1 MAYIVFWS
9 QAVRAL
15 ADTVT
20 MTVYK
25 HLGSMFSRVVV
36 LALLGLVLH
45 GANALW
51 ANDLSLGADDLRIEQ
66 STEGGYLLTV
76 RRKEGVSSVLLVEST
91 EHPDREVASYALRN
105 PEYHPLNGDER
116 RILDGEF
123 LAPREDRYFI
133 VSSTPVEDEEF
144 GEAFVLFVPYMVE
157 YGYPWSR
164 EGEIMILDGAY
175 LNVRTFELPY
185 ADYRGAFADNPFVLR
200 VEQPP
205 MVDID
210 LAEFMEEAVETFEDI
225 SEEFVP
231 VEDPADLPD
240 ALVQMIQAEGPNI
253 DVVLVID
260 ATGSMNF
267 SIAEVQENLVPMLRD
282 ILTEFEAYRV
292 GITMFRDYNE
302 EYLTRALPFTD
313 NLDVV
318 QRNINALRAV
328 GGRDIPEAVYEG
340 IYAGLHHY
348 DWQAESRL
356 IILVGDAPPHPRAR
370 GGATKET
377 VFALAEELGVRIN
390 SVLLPHP

>member
-1 MAYIVFWS
+1 
-9 QAVRAL
+9 
-15 ADTVT
+15 
-20 MTVYK
+20 
-25 HLGSMFSRVVV
+25 MFSRVLVRSAA
-36 LALLGLVLH
+36 LALALAMVAVAFPG
-45 GANALW
+45 GLW
-51 ANDLSLGADDLRIEQ
+51 AADLSLGPDDLRIEQ

-76 RRKEGVSSVLLVEST
+76 RRKEGVGSVLLVEST
-91 EHPDREVASYALRN
+91 EHPERAVASFALRN
-105 PEYHPLNGDER
+105 PNYHPLNGDER

-123 LAPREDRYFI
+123 LEPREDRYFI

-144 GEAFVLFVPYMVE
+144 GEAFVLFIPYMVE

-185 ADYRGAFADNPFVLR
+185 TDYRGAFADNPFVLR

-210 LAEFMEEAVETFEDI
+210 LAEFMEEAVEAFEEI
-225 SEEFVP
+225 SEVFVP

-240 ALVQMIQAEGPNI
+240 ALVQMIQDEGPNI

-260 ATGSMNF
+260 TTGSMNF
-267 SIAEVQENLVPMLRD
+267 SIAEVQKNLVPMLRD
-282 ILTEFEAYRV
+282 ILTEFESYRV

-340 IYAGLHHY
+340 LYASLQHY

-356 IILVGDAPPHPRAR
+356 IILVGDAPPHPRPR
-370 GGATKET
+370 GAVTKEM
-377 VFALAEELGVRIN
+377 VFTRAAELGVRIN

>member
-1 MAYIVFWS
+1 
-9 QAVRAL
+9 
-15 ADTVT
+15 
-20 MTVYK
+20 
-25 HLGSMFSRVVV
+25 MFSRVVV
-36 LALLGLVLH
+36 RSAALALALAMVAVAFPVG
-45 GANALW
+45 LW
-51 ANDLSLGADDLRIEQ
+51 AANLSLGPDDLRIEQ

-76 RRKEGVSSVLLVEST
+76 RRKEGVGSVLLVEST
-91 EHPDREVASYALRN
+91 EHPERAVASYALRN
-105 PEYHPLNGDER
+105 PNYHPLNGDER

-123 LAPREDRYFI
+123 LEPREDRYFI

-144 GEAFVLFVPYMVE
+144 GEAFVLFIPYMVE

-185 ADYRGAFADNPFVLR
+185 TDYRGAFADNPFVLR

-210 LAEFMEEAVETFEDI
+210 LAEFMEEAVEAFEEI
-225 SEEFVP
+225 SEVFVP

-240 ALVQMIQAEGPNI
+240 ALVQMIQDEGPNI

-260 ATGSMNF
+260 TTGSMNF
-267 SIAEVQENLVPMLRD
+267 SIAEVQKNLVPMLRD
-282 ILTEFEAYRV
+282 ILTEFESYRV

-340 IYAGLHHY
+340 LYAGLQHY

-356 IILVGDAPPHPRAR
+356 IILVGDAPPHPRPR
-370 GGATKET
+370 GAVTKGM
-377 VFALAEELGVRIN
+377 VFTRAAELGVRIN

>member
-1 MAYIVFWS
+1 
-9 QAVRAL
+9 
-15 ADTVT
+15 
-20 MTVYK
+20 
-25 HLGSMFSRVVV
+25 MFSRVFV
-36 LALLGLVLH
+36 LAIAAVVFPG
-45 GANALW
+45 ALW
-51 ANDLSLGADDLRIEQ
+51 AADLSLAAEDLRIEQ

-76 RRKEGVSSVLLVEST
+76 RRKDGVGSVLLVEST
-91 EHPDREVASYALRN
+91 EHPDRAVASYALRN
-105 PEYHPLNGDER
+105 PNYHPLNGDER
-116 RILDGEF
+116 RVLDGEF
-123 LAPREDRYFI
+123 LEPREDRYFI

-164 EGEIMILDGAY
+164 EGELMILDGAY

-185 ADYRGAFADNPFVLR
+185 TDYRGAFADNPFVLR

-267 SIAEVQENLVPMLRD
+267 SIAEVQKNLVPMLRD
-282 ILTEFEAYRV
+282 ILTEFESYRV

-340 IYAGLHHY
+340 LYAALQHY

-356 IILVGDAPPHPRAR
+356 IILVGDA
-370 GGATKET
+370 GATKEK
-377 VFALAEELGVRIN
+377 VFSLAEELGVRIN
-390 SVLLPHP
+390 SILLPHP